1 MNQAISPGVVPP
13 PRGLDKEE
21 PELAQEEDMPSV
33 DVGYDSA
40 SVSLIE
46 ERPFLNVERV

>member
-21 PELAQEEDMPSV
+21 PEIAQEDDIPSDDGGV
-33 DVGYDSA
+33 ESPEAAQRD
-40 SVSLIE
+40 
-46 ERPFLNVERV
+46 ERPLRNVERE